1 MLLKCNNLTLSLP
14 YKHLFFCDGL
24 PTPTGAML
32 RVRAGQVL
40 LLRDTFVAGIAV
52 GTADVPATLYKS
64 IHVPRSADIPD
75 PYRGLP

>member
-1 MLLKCNNLTLSLP
+1 
-14 YKHLFFCDGL
+14 
-24 PTPTGAML
+24 ML

-52 GTADVPATLYKS
+52 GKSDIPVTLYKS
-64 IHVPRSADIPD
+64 VHVPRSADNPD

>member
-1 MLLKCNNLTLSLP
+1 
-14 YKHLFFCDGL
+14 
-24 PTPTGAML
+24 ML

-52 GTADVPATLYKS
+52 GTPDVPATLYKS

-75 PYRGLP
+75 PYLGLPYNFFGIHMGRINETKILITWST